1 MSFGATWKSGK
12 VGKPSAAPPWW
23 WLPNR
28 TCVAAYQAIGAAS
41 VEASRVNLANPG
53 THDLTPVSYYAGSAP
68 PAWTAAKGWYR
79 TRPNDQAWNTGITTA
94 HSDWSY
100 IARCANTVYSVH
112 VGVLFGTVDGPGHNG
127 VVGVCPRW
135 TNIMGQL
142 FGACWYNGTWGR
154 YLLLDL
160 TGGVFGVRGQRM
172 FLDAQYMGDIGYPEP
187 RTYPYPMYLMA
198 FNDCNQ
204 GTIHGPYYGELHSFA
219 CYDSLLTDAEMAY
232 ISANQAALE

>member
-41 VEASRVNLANPG
+41 AEASRVNLANPG
-53 THDLTPVSYYAGSAP
+53 THDLTPVSFYAGSTP

-79 TRPNDQAWNTGITTA
+79 TRDADQAWNTGIATA
-94 HSDWSY
+94 HSEWSY
-100 IARCANTVYSVH
+100 VARGNNAVDSPDI
-112 VGVLFGTVDGPGHNG
+112 GVLFGTVHTGGHNE
-127 VVGVCPRW
+127 VVGACVRW
-135 TNIMGQL
+135 RSIAGVL
-142 FGACWYNGTWGR
+142 WGPFFYNAQSAVVLT
-154 YLLLDL
+154 LDL
-160 TGGVFGVRGQRM
+160 TGGVFGVVGRRAY
-172 FLDAQYMGDIGYPEP
+172 LDGDYVGSIVNYTPID
-187 RTYPYPMYLMA
+187 YPYPLYLMA